1 MPATNCATLAPT
13 PSPAHD
19 FLAGGGEMGELIRR
33 RDWSATPIGPVESWS
48 PALRMMVRFL
58 LANRFPLLL
67 WWGPDYVSIYNDP
80 YRPVLGA
87 KHPAA
92 LGQPVRECWSEIWHV
107 LKPLIDT
114 PFQGGPATWNEDIF
128 LEINRHG
135 FVEETHFTIAYSP
148 VPDETVPSGI
158 GGVLATVHEISARVV
173 AERRVVVLRDLGTGA
188 GDAKT
193 AEEAC
198 AVVANTLCAHSK
210 DIPFALLY
218 LTDADGKRVRLAGAC
233 GVGIGEA
240 VSPPT
245 ISLEPADGGWPVS
258 EAMRSDE
265 MIVVDG
271 LAARFTQVPPGPW
284 SEPPRTALVMS
295 IPSNKVRE
303 PAGLMVVGVS
313 SRLQLDQYYWDFL
326 ALVRTQV
333 ATAISNAR
341 AYEEE
346 KRRAEALAEI
356 DRAKTAFF
364 SNVSHEFRTPL
375 TLMLSPVD
383 DSLTD
388 TTEPLMPVHRERLE
402 LIRRNGLRL
411 QKLVNTLLDFSRIEA
426 GRAQATYVPTDLAA
440 LTADLASSFRSAVEK
455 AGLRLVVDTPSL
467 AEPVYV
473 DEEMWEKIVLNLL
486 SNAFKFTFDGEIAVR
501 LRVAPA
507 GDRITLVV
515 RDTGTGIPAAALPHI
530 FERFHRVSGGKSR
543 THEGTGIGLALV
555 QELVKLHGGEVNVE
569 SQEGRGTTFTVTI
582 PLGKTHLPADRI
594 GAAPRSQTSARVE
607 QYVAEALRWLPGAPD
622 VPAAS
627 PSTAAPATRPRI
639 LWVDDNADMRG
650 YVRRLLSSR
659 YVVDTV
665 PDGAAAL
672 AAATACPP
680 DLVLS
685 DVMMPGLDGFGLLR
699 ALRNN
704 PQTSAVPVILLS
716 ARAGEE
722 SRIEGVQAG
731 ADDYLIKPFSQRE
744 LLACVEGQLR
754 LAQQRREARAAL
766 EQRSAQFEALLNQA
780 PLGVYLVDADFKIR
794 QVNPVAL
801 PVFGNVPGGVVERDF
816 NEIIHILWERP
827 YADEVAAIFRHTLE
841 TGEPYITPERAE
853 YRADRGI
860 MEYYEWRLH
869 RIPLPDGR
877 HGVVCYFRDI
887 SAQVHARLAL
897 EENRHALQE
906 ADRRKDEFLA
916 TLSHEL
922 RNPLAPLRNALHVM
936 RIAGQGPS
944 ELAPVRQMME
954 RQVNHLVRLVDDL
967 LEMSR
972 ISRGVLELRTERV
985 DLNQIAADAL
995 EVNEPHIRSRD
1006 HEVHVALA
1014 PTPTWVRGDP
1024 LRLTQVMGNLLNNA
1038 IKYTPPGGQIWVT
1051 LERSGSDALFA
1062 VRDNGVGISAQA
1074 LPRVFDLFHRGDRLG
1089 AETGLGIGLTLVQ
1102 TLVQMHG
1109 GSVTAYSAGPGNGS
1123 TFTVRLPL
1131 AAASEP
1137 AVVTDRRVSRRLAP
1151 QRVLIV
1157 DDNRDGADSLHTLL
1171 CLLGA
1176 EVQVAR
1182 DGPQALAAVTT
1193 YRPAV
1198 VLLDIGMPGMNGY
1211 EVAQRIRA
1219 DATITQPTIVAL
1231 TGWGQPEDRRRA
1243 REAGFDHHLIKP
1255 ADLVA
1260 LQRILD
1266 QSST

>member
-19 FLAGGGEMGELIRR
+19 FLAGGGEMGELIRS

-754 LAQQRREARAAL
+754 LAQQRREASAAL

-801 PVFGNVPGGVVERDF
+801 PVFGNVPGGVVGRDF

>member
-801 PVFGNVPGGVVERDF
+801 PVFGNVPGGVVGRDF

-1038 IKYTPPGGQIWVT
+1038 IKYTPQGGQIWVT

>member
-1038 IKYTPPGGQIWVT
+1038 IKYTPQGGQIWVT

>member
-754 LAQQRREARAAL
+754 LAQQRREASAAL

-801 PVFGNVPGGVVERDF
+801 PVFGNVPGGVVGRDF

>member
-754 LAQQRREARAAL
+754 LAQQRREASAAL

-801 PVFGNVPGGVVERDF
+801 PVFGNVPGGVVGRDF

-1038 IKYTPPGGQIWVT
+1038 IKYTPQGGQIWVT

>member
-754 LAQQRREARAAL
+754 LAQQRREASAAL

-1038 IKYTPPGGQIWVT
+1038 IKYTPQGGQIWVT